1 MFPEID
7 TGRTKLQMLAW
18 QAKYMAEWHK
28 RGATRNVAS
37 LMDISPLASA
47 YSRSLLQIIGFSR
60 IFPRLLNLEWYDR
73 KQEYLGAKDR
83 QGL

>member
-28 RGATRNVAS
+28 REANPYRCKSHEHQPLGERVQTIVVANNRFQS
-37 LMDISPLASA
+37 HLS
-47 YSRSLLQIIGFSR
+47 
-60 IFPRLLNLEWYDR
+60 RLLNLGWYDR